1 MDYKPKG
8 DQKPPFDYKPKGG
21 WKSPDDQQPPFDYKP
36 KGGWKSPDDQ
46 KPPCSYTPHGG
57 WNPTFSQKD
66 RATCT
71 ELFQYIQPIHGD
83 IIAEMMSQMI
93 MYKRKYHL
101 RYSEEQEQKLAAV
114 FRVSHSFGK

>member
-1 MDYKPKG
+1 MEYKPKG
-8 DQKPPFDYKPKGG
+8 V
-21 WKSPDDQQPPFDYKP
+21 QQPPFDYKP
-36 KGGWKSPDDQ
+36 KGGWKSPDNQ
-46 KPPCSYTPHGG
+46 QPPCSYVPHGG

-66 RATCT
+66 RVTCT

-114 FRVSHSFGK
+114 FRTHSFGK

>member
-1 MDYKPKG
+1 MEYTPKG
-8 DQKPPFDYKPKGG
+8 DQKPPCSYTPH
-21 WKSPDDQQPPFDYKP
+21 
-36 KGGWKSPDDQ
+36 GGWKSPDDQ
-46 KPPCSYTPHGG
+46 KPPFDYKPKGG

-114 FRVSHSFGK
+114 FRTVHSAHSLGKSISPSTVTKNSAV